1 MQNNFVPNWQ
11 RIGLK
16 SADDAVLLAIG
27 EIKKNE
33 KAIKKCGLMNKI
45 TLIWKGRVIEI

>member
-1 MQNNFVPNWQ
+1 MDNFTPNWK

-16 SADDAVLLAIG
+16 SADDAVLLAMG

-33 KAIKKCGLMNKI
+33 KAIKKCGLNNTI
-45 TLIWKGRVIEI
+45 VLIWKNKVIEI